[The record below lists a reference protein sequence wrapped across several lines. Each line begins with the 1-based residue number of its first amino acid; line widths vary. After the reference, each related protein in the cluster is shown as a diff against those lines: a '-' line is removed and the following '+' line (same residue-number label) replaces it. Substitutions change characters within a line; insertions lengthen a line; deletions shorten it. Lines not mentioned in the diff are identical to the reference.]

1 MKKLIGCIDTLE
13 AVIKTRFFYVNSQ
26 TAEVRDVTLELCEA
40 IESFNTVARKIR
52 ASAKG
57 AYSMIIPYEYKGGLA
72 EYSFGCGLSHYLQES
87 ELKEVVERT
96 EKDGKKLSFPL
107 SECTISM
114 FTPDDVDNILECTN
128 VFDYRIND
136 ALKARFVKEAKI

>member
-52 ASAKG
+52 ASAKD
-57 AYSMIIPYEYKGGLA
+57 AYSMIIPYEYKSGLA
-72 EYSFGCGLSHYLQES
+72 EYSFGCGLSHYLQDS
-87 ELKEVVERT
+87 ELKEVEVKSANE
-96 EKDGKKLSFPL
+96 GKTLSFPL

-136 ALKARFVKEAKI
+136 ALKARFVMEAKI